1 MPHAEYEV
9 YGPRSN
15 ATTSSARSRRFA
27 ALAALIPAASPP
39 TIARRRAIVA
49 PTLPAAG
56 HSSLGLPR
64 RSIFGRPAVG
74 ASAFGKLPRHGRR
87 RLTSLANTPWM
98 TEAVDALARELRSH
112 HAPTADHSHRLAT
125 LARHVAERLPRRWA
139 PATLARHVAERLALD
154 AIEATEVELVAVLH
168 DVGKLTIDPHLLDW
182 EGPLDETQRA
192 RIRRHTIAG
201 EERLTEI
208 AGLEHLA
215 NLVGATHEAWD
226 GSGYPDGLRAERIP
240 LTARIVSAADS
251 FDAMTS
257 DRAYRTA
264 LPRREACRRLRTG
277 AGAQFDPH
285 VVDALLRV
293 VGCGPLRRS

>member
-1 MPHAEYEV
+1 
-9 YGPRSN
+9 
-15 ATTSSARSRRFA
+15 
-27 ALAALIPAASPP
+27 
-39 TIARRRAIVA
+39 
-49 PTLPAAG
+49 
-56 HSSLGLPR
+56 
-64 RSIFGRPAVG
+64 
-74 ASAFGKLPRHGRR
+74 
-87 RLTSLANTPWM
+87 M
-98 TEAVDALARELRSH
+98 TEAVDALARELRLN

-125 LARHVAERLPRRWA
+125 LARHVAERL
-139 PATLARHVAERLALD
+139 ALGPL
-154 AIEATEVELVAVLH
+154 EATEVELVAVLH

-182 EGPLDETQRA
+182 EGPLDDAQRA

-201 EERLTEI
+201 EELLTEI

-215 NLVGATHEAWD
+215 NLVRATHEAWN
-226 GSGYPDGLRAERIP
+226 GTGYPDGLRGDRIP

-264 LPRREACRRLRTG
+264 LPRREACRRLRSG
-277 AGAQFDPH
+277 AGAQFDPR